1 MLDRE
6 DLYFKKSKDRG
17 KTYMRIFSKKEGYIL
32 NLGSPE
38 KCIKDSVRLKE
49 LEKQT
54 EQYKQML
61 TEKIAGKK

>member
-1 MLDRE
+1 MKQEE

-17 KTYMRIFSKKEGYIL
+17 KVYMRIFSKKEGYIL

-54 EQYKQML
+54 EHYLKIL
-61 TEKIAGKK
+61 TEKTEGKK